1 VSFKAHIEVTCRPGV
16 LDPQGKAVREA
27 LERLGFAGLGRTR
40 IGKLIDIELDA
51 ADETEAEG
59 LVERMCSELLAH
71 PVVENYTY
79 RIESQ
84 SHGGSEP

>member
-1 VSFKAHIEVTCRPGV
+1 MSFKAHIEVTCRPGV

-51 ADETEAEG
+51 ADTAEAEG

-71 PVVENYTY
+71 PVVEDYTY
-79 RIESQ
+79 RIEPQ
-84 SHGGSEP
+84 TNGGAEP